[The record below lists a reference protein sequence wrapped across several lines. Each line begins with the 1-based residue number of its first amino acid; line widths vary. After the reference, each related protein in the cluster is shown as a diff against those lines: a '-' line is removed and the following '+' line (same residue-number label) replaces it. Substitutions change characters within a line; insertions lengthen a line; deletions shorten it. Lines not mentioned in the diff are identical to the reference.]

1 MKEVHLIVLGK
12 LKDQHL
18 EALEAEYLK
27 RITTPGLK
35 IIEVKASAEN
45 KDIEAEEAL
54 KKIREIE
61 KGNPYIVLLEEKGK
75 VFESPAFSE
84 WVSNLIEREGSKLFF
99 VIGGAEGHGEAIRKV
114 AKEKLSLSLLTFPH
128 KLARLLFVEQ
138 FYRAQTI
145 KNKHP
150 YHK

>member
-1 MKEVHLIVLGK
+1 MKDVHLIVLGK
-12 LKDQHL
+12 LKDVHL
-18 EALEAEYLK
+18 ETLEAEYLK
-27 RITTPGLK
+27 RITAPGLK
-35 IIEVKASAEN
+35 IIEVKASAEQ

-61 KGNPYIVLLEEKGK
+61 KNPYIILLEEKGK
-75 VFESPAFSE
+75 IFESPAFSE
-84 WVSNLIEREGSKLFF
+84 WTSNLIEREGSKLFF

-114 AKEKLSLSLLTFPH
+114 AKEKLSLSPLTFPH
-128 KLARLLFVEQ
+128 KIARLLFVEQ

-145 KNKHP
+145 RNKHP

>member
-1 MKEVHLIVLGK
+1 MKDIHLIVLGK
-12 LKDQHL
+12 LKDSHL

-27 RITTPGLK
+27 RITAPGLK
-35 IIEVKASAEN
+35 IIEVKAQAEQ

-54 KKIREIE
+54 KRIREIE
-61 KGNPYIVLLEEKGK
+61 KNPYIILLEEKGK
-75 VFESPAFSE
+75 IFESPQFSE
-84 WVSNLIEREGSKLFF
+84 WVSGLIEREGSKLFF

-114 AKEKLSLSLLTFPH
+114 AKEKLSLSPLTFPH

-145 KNKHP
+145 RNKHP

>member
-1 MKEVHLIVLGK
+1 MKDVHLIVLGK
-12 LKDQHL
+12 LKDAHL

-27 RITTPGLK
+27 RITAPGLK
-35 IIEVKASAEN
+35 IIEVKASAEQ

-61 KGNPYIVLLEEKGK
+61 KNPYIILLEEKGK
-75 VFESPAFSE
+75 IFESPAFSE
-84 WVSNLIEREGSKLFF
+84 WASNLIEREGSKLFF

-114 AKEKLSLSLLTFPH
+114 AREKLSLSPLTFPH

-145 KNKHP
+145 RNKHP